1 MRFHIIS
8 AFLYLPHLLSLYK
21 ILIYLPFIYILY
33 DECSDSKDIGVD
45 MSEDISAKYTMIN

>member
-1 MRFHIIS
+1 MRFPIIS

-21 ILIYLPFIYILY
+21 TLIYPPFIYTLY

-45 MSEDISAKYTMIN
+45 MSEGISAKYTMIN